1 MKAILLFLS
10 LIFIVSCKNNSETK
24 MDENEMNTPTKELTM
39 KGTWKQISF
48 YNYADNK
55 VRDTII
61 ASESSIQ
68 IKMYSDTK
76 VMWSR
81 FRDSDTLDWFGYGD
95 YTIGDGILTEVID
108 YGSKAMNE
116 AIKIERKFTFKLI
129 LEEDKFSQIQV
140 DEEGNLIYAEN
151 YVRIE

>member
-1 MKAILLFLS
+1 MKTILLFLS
-10 LIFIVSCKNNSETK
+10 LTFIVSCKNNSETK
-24 MDENEMNTPTKELTM
+24 MDENEMNAPTKELTI
-39 KGTWKQISF
+39 KGAWKQISF
-48 YNYADNK
+48 YNYADNM

-61 ASESSIQ
+61 ASESNKQ

-95 YTIGDGILTEVID
+95 YTIGDGTLTEVID

-129 LEEDKFSQIQV
+129 FGKISQ
-140 DEEGNLIYAEN
+140 
-151 YVRIE
+151 